1 MTVYLVDFENVRSGG
16 LRGVEE
22 LSEGDKVVIFYSKN
36 ADAIT
41 FDVHM
46 LLSKSK
52 AEIETFRIL
61 RGGRNSLDFQ
71 LSTYLGYLVMENCYK
86 NIVIIS
92 QDKGFLCATSFWEE
106 NQELCNCNIRLCK
119 SIATSDVESSTSD
132 EFDDGLT
139 GKFIE
144 KIDMRKSPFM
154 QNSKSN
160 DSDNNDS
167 STETEHQGLVKQ
179 PSNNRN
185 SAEGETQSYERH
197 SDRGYDKGYGRRYPE
212 AKQIIKDNQSVPG
225 RFVEYKTCDYR
236 SYGNYQNNSYSLNR
250 PKFAGN
256 SNSSYNANR
265 PRYNG
270 NQNNTYGTNRPRYN
284 GNYNNSYGMNRP
296 RYNGNYNNSYDMNRQ
311 GNTDNHNSSYDMNRQ
326 GNTDNHNSSYDMN
339 RQGATD
345 NHNSSY
351 DMNRQDNTG
360 NHNSS
365 YNLNTEVKTE
375 EVKTE
380 KVKTEVN
387 NTIEKKPNLNIQ
399 NPTSKNKIFA
409 AEVKLNITDDIKN
422 IIGDKYEE
430 DVVPV
435 LVETIGKSTG
445 KQHFYRM
452 LVSRLGQEKG
462 HELYMMIK
470 GQYANLKRK

>member
-71 LSTYLGYLVMENCYK
+71 LSTYLGYLVMENSYK

-154 QNSKSN
+154 QNSNSN
-160 DSDNNDS
+160 DNDNNDS
-167 STETEHQGLVKQ
+167 STETEPQGLVKQ
-179 PSNNRN
+179 SSNNRN

-212 AKQIIKDNQSVPG
+212 DKQTIKDNQSVPG
-225 RFVEYKTCDYR
+225 RFVEYKTGDYR

-256 SNSSYNANR
+256 SNSSYNTNR

-270 NQNNTYGTNRPRYN
+270 NYNNSYGTNRPRYN
-284 GNYNNSYGMNRP
+284 GNYNNSYNTNRP

-311 GNTDNHNSSYDMNRQ
+311 
-326 GNTDNHNSSYDMN
+326 
-339 RQGATD
+339 
-345 NHNSSY
+345 
-351 DMNRQDNTG
+351 DNTG
-360 NHNSS
+360 NYNSS

-387 NTIEKKPNLNIQ
+387 NTIDKKPNLNIQ

>member
-154 QNSKSN
+154 QNSNSN
-160 DSDNNDS
+160 DNDDNDS

-197 SDRGYDKGYGRRYPE
+197 SDRGYDKGYDKGYGRRYPE
-212 AKQIIKDNQSVPG
+212 AKQAIKDNQSVPG
-225 RFVEYKTCDYR
+225 RFVEYKTGDYR

-256 SNSSYNANR
+256 SNSSYNTNR

-270 NQNNTYGTNRPRYN
+270 NQNNSYGTNRPRYN
-284 GNYNNSYGMNRP
+284 SNYNNSYGINRP
-296 RYNGNYNNSYDMNRQ
+296 RYNGNSN
-311 GNTDNHNSSYDMNRQ
+311 G
-326 GNTDNHNSSYDMN
+326 
-339 RQGATD
+339 
-345 NHNSSY
+345 
-351 DMNRQDNTG
+351 
-360 NHNSS
+360 S

-375 EVKTE
+375 EVKAE

-387 NTIEKKPNLNIQ
+387 NTTEKKPNLNIQ

>member
-1 MTVYLVDFENVRSGG
+1 MTVYLVDFENVRSEG

-46 LLSKSK
+46 LLSKSR

-106 NQELCNCNIRLCK
+106 NQELCNCNIKLCK
-119 SIATSDVESSTSD
+119 SIATSDIESSSSD

-144 KIDMRKSPFM
+144 KIDVIKTPFIQDK
-154 QNSKSN
+154 QNEKKESSSN
-160 DSDNNDS
+160 I
-167 STETEHQGLVKQ
+167 EHRGLVTQ
-179 PSNNRN
+179 PTTNRD
-185 SAEGETQSYERH
+185 SVRGGTQSYDRH
-197 SDRGYDKGYGRRYPE
+197 TDRGYDKKNTD
-212 AKQIIKDNQSVPG
+212 AKQIIKNYSNVPG
-225 RFVEYKTCDYR
+225 RLTEYKT
-236 SYGNYQNNSYSLNR
+236 GNYRTSRYNFENSGKFNETNKFNNSNR
-250 PKFAGN
+250 FDN
-256 SNSSYNANR
+256 VN
-265 PRYNG
+265 
-270 NQNNTYGTNRPRYN
+270 
-284 GNYNNSYGMNRP
+284 NYNNSSKFNNTNKFNTPNKFDNANKFNPPNKFDYTNKF
-296 RYNGNYNNSYDMNRQ
+296 NNS
-311 GNTDNHNSSYDMNRQ
+311 GKFDNK
-326 GNTDNHNSSYDMN
+326 DNI
-339 RQGATD
+339 
-345 NHNSSY
+345 
-351 DMNRQDNTG
+351 
-360 NHNSS
+360 
-365 YNLNTEVKTE
+365 KTL
-375 EVKTE
+375 T
-380 KVKTEVN
+380 
-387 NTIEKKPNLNIQ
+387 EKKPNLNIQ
-399 NPTSKNKIFA
+399 NPTSKNKIFT

-422 IIGDKYEE
+422 IISGKYEE
-430 DVVPV
+430 DVVPI

-462 HELYMMIK
+462 HDIYMMIK

>member
-71 LSTYLGYLVMENCYK
+71 LSTYLGYLVMENSYK

-154 QNSKSN
+154 QNSNSN
-160 DSDNNDS
+160 DNDNNDS
-167 STETEHQGLVKQ
+167 STETEPQGLVKQ
-179 PSNNRN
+179 SSNNRN

-212 AKQIIKDNQSVPG
+212 DKQTIKDNQSVPG
-225 RFVEYKTCDYR
+225 RFVEYKTGDYR

-256 SNSSYNANR
+256 SNSSYN
-265 PRYNG
+265 
-270 NQNNTYGTNRPRYN
+270 TNRPRYN
-284 GNYNNSYGMNRP
+284 GNYNNSYNTNRP

-311 GNTDNHNSSYDMNRQ
+311 
-326 GNTDNHNSSYDMN
+326 
-339 RQGATD
+339 
-345 NHNSSY
+345 
-351 DMNRQDNTG
+351 DNTG
-360 NHNSS
+360 NNNSS

-380 KVKTEVN
+380 KVKNEVN
-387 NTIEKKPNLNIQ
+387 NTTEKKPNLNVQ

>member
-71 LSTYLGYLVMENCYK
+71 LSTYLGYLVMENSYK

-154 QNSKSN
+154 QNSNSN
-160 DSDNNDS
+160 DNDNNDS
-167 STETEHQGLVKQ
+167 STETEPQGLVKQ
-179 PSNNRN
+179 SSNNRN

-212 AKQIIKDNQSVPG
+212 DKQTIKDNQSVPG
-225 RFVEYKTCDYR
+225 RFVEYKTGDYR

-256 SNSSYNANR
+256 SNSSYNTNR

-270 NQNNTYGTNRPRYN
+270 NYNNSYGTNRPRYN
-284 GNYNNSYGMNRP
+284 GNYNNSYNTNRP

-311 GNTDNHNSSYDMNRQ
+311 
-326 GNTDNHNSSYDMN
+326 
-339 RQGATD
+339 
-345 NHNSSY
+345 
-351 DMNRQDNTG
+351 DNTG
-360 NHNSS
+360 NNNSS

-387 NTIEKKPNLNIQ
+387 NTIDKKPNLNIQ

>member
-71 LSTYLGYLVMENCYK
+71 LSTYLGYLVMENSYK

-154 QNSKSN
+154 QNSNSN
-160 DSDNNDS
+160 DNDNNDS
-167 STETEHQGLVKQ
+167 STETEPQGLVKQ
-179 PSNNRN
+179 SSNNRN

-212 AKQIIKDNQSVPG
+212 DKQTIKDNQSVPG
-225 RFVEYKTCDYR
+225 RFVEYKTGDYR

-256 SNSSYNANR
+256 SNSSYN
-265 PRYNG
+265 
-270 NQNNTYGTNRPRYN
+270 T
-284 GNYNNSYGMNRP
+284 NRP

-311 GNTDNHNSSYDMNRQ
+311 GNTDNYNNSYDMNRQ
-326 GNTDNHNSSYDMN
+326 GNADNYNN
-339 RQGATD
+339 
-345 NHNSSY
+345 SY

-360 NHNSS
+360 NNNSS

-387 NTIEKKPNLNIQ
+387 NTIDKKPNLNIQ

>member
-71 LSTYLGYLVMENCYK
+71 LSTYLGYLVMENSYK

-154 QNSKSN
+154 QNSNSN
-160 DSDNNDS
+160 DNDNNDS
-167 STETEHQGLVKQ
+167 STETEPQGLVKQ
-179 PSNNRN
+179 SSNNRN

-212 AKQIIKDNQSVPG
+212 DKQTIKDNQSVPG
-225 RFVEYKTCDYR
+225 RFVEYKTGDYR

-256 SNSSYNANR
+256 SNSSYN
-265 PRYNG
+265 
-270 NQNNTYGTNRPRYN
+270 T
-284 GNYNNSYGMNRP
+284 NRP

-311 GNTDNHNSSYDMNRQ
+311 GNTDNYNNSYDMNRQ
-326 GNTDNHNSSYDMN
+326 GNADNYNNSYDM
-339 RQGATD
+339 
-345 NHNSSY
+345 SK
-351 DMNRQDNTG
+351 QDNTG
-360 NHNSS
+360 NYNSS

-387 NTIEKKPNLNIQ
+387 NTIDKKPNLNIQ

>member
-71 LSTYLGYLVMENCYK
+71 LSTYLGYLVMENSYK

-154 QNSKSN
+154 QNSNSN
-160 DSDNNDS
+160 DNDNNDS
-167 STETEHQGLVKQ
+167 STETEPQGLVKQ
-179 PSNNRN
+179 SSNNRN

-212 AKQIIKDNQSVPG
+212 DKQTIKDNQSVPG
-225 RFVEYKTCDYR
+225 RFVEYKTGDYR

-256 SNSSYNANR
+256 SNSSYN
-265 PRYNG
+265 
-270 NQNNTYGTNRPRYN
+270 TNRPRYN
-284 GNYNNSYGMNRP
+284 GNYNNSYNTNRP

-311 GNTDNHNSSYDMNRQ
+311 GNTDNYNN
-326 GNTDNHNSSYDMN
+326 
-339 RQGATD
+339 
-345 NHNSSY
+345 SY

-360 NHNSS
+360 NYNSS

-387 NTIEKKPNLNIQ
+387 NTIDKKPNLNIQ

>member
-71 LSTYLGYLVMENCYK
+71 LSTYLGYLVMENSYK

-154 QNSKSN
+154 QNSNSN
-160 DSDNNDS
+160 DNDNNDS
-167 STETEHQGLVKQ
+167 STETEPQGLVKQ
-179 PSNNRN
+179 SSNNRN

-212 AKQIIKDNQSVPG
+212 DKQTIKDNQSVPG
-225 RFVEYKTCDYR
+225 RFVEYKTGDYR

-256 SNSSYNANR
+256 SNSSYN
-265 PRYNG
+265 
-270 NQNNTYGTNRPRYN
+270 T
-284 GNYNNSYGMNRP
+284 NRP

-311 GNTDNHNSSYDMNRQ
+311 GNTDNYNNSYDMNRQ
-326 GNTDNHNSSYDMN
+326 GNTDNHNN
-339 RQGATD
+339 
-345 NHNSSY
+345 SY

-360 NHNSS
+360 NNNSS

-380 KVKTEVN
+380 KVKNEVN
-387 NTIEKKPNLNIQ
+387 NTTEKKPNLNIQ

-430 DVVPV
+430 DIPV

>member
-71 LSTYLGYLVMENCYK
+71 LSTYLGYLVMENSYK

-154 QNSKSN
+154 QNSNSN
-160 DSDNNDS
+160 DNDNNDS
-167 STETEHQGLVKQ
+167 STETEPQGLVKQ
-179 PSNNRN
+179 SSNNRN

-212 AKQIIKDNQSVPG
+212 DKQTIKDNQSVPG
-225 RFVEYKTCDYR
+225 RFVEYKTGDYR

-256 SNSSYNANR
+256 SNSSYN
-265 PRYNG
+265 
-270 NQNNTYGTNRPRYN
+270 T
-284 GNYNNSYGMNRP
+284 NRP

-311 GNTDNHNSSYDMNRQ
+311 
-326 GNTDNHNSSYDMN
+326 
-339 RQGATD
+339 
-345 NHNSSY
+345 
-351 DMNRQDNTG
+351 DNTG
-360 NHNSS
+360 NNNSS

-380 KVKTEVN
+380 KVKNEVN
-387 NTIEKKPNLNIQ
+387 NTTEKKPNLNIQ

-430 DVVPV
+430 DIPV

>member
-71 LSTYLGYLVMENCYK
+71 LSTYLGYLVMENSYK

-154 QNSKSN
+154 QNSNSN
-160 DSDNNDS
+160 DNDNNDS
-167 STETEHQGLVKQ
+167 STETEPQGLVKQ
-179 PSNNRN
+179 SSNNRN

-212 AKQIIKDNQSVPG
+212 DKQTIKDNQSVPG
-225 RFVEYKTCDYR
+225 RFVEYKTGDYS

-256 SNSSYNANR
+256 SNSSYN
-265 PRYNG
+265 
-270 NQNNTYGTNRPRYN
+270 T
-284 GNYNNSYGMNRP
+284 NRP

-311 GNTDNHNSSYDMNRQ
+311 
-326 GNTDNHNSSYDMN
+326 
-339 RQGATD
+339 
-345 NHNSSY
+345 
-351 DMNRQDNTG
+351 DNTG
-360 NHNSS
+360 NNNSS

-387 NTIEKKPNLNIQ
+387 NTIDKKPNLNIQ

>member
-71 LSTYLGYLVMENCYK
+71 LSTYLGYLVMENSYK

-154 QNSKSN
+154 QNSNSN
-160 DSDNNDS
+160 DNDNNDS
-167 STETEHQGLVKQ
+167 STETEPQGLVKQ
-179 PSNNRN
+179 SSNNRN

-212 AKQIIKDNQSVPG
+212 DKQTIKDNQSVPG
-225 RFVEYKTCDYR
+225 RFVEYKTGDYR

-256 SNSSYNANR
+256 SNSSYNTNR

-270 NQNNTYGTNRPRYN
+270 NYNNSYGTNRPRYN
-284 GNYNNSYGMNRP
+284 GNYNNSYNTNRP

-311 GNTDNHNSSYDMNRQ
+311 
-326 GNTDNHNSSYDMN
+326 
-339 RQGATD
+339 
-345 NHNSSY
+345 
-351 DMNRQDNTG
+351 DNTG
-360 NHNSS
+360 NNNSS

-380 KVKTEVN
+380 KVKNEVN
-387 NTIEKKPNLNIQ
+387 NTIDKKPNLNIQ

>member
-16 LRGVEE
+16 LKGVED

-46 LLSKSK
+46 LLSKSR

-144 KIDMRKSPFM
+144 KIDVRKAPFM
-154 QNSKSN
+154 QNNQNSDSN
-160 DSDNNDS
+160 NNDS
-167 STETEHQGLVKQ
+167 QDKTEHQGLVKQ

-185 SAEGETQSYERH
+185 SAEGETQTQSYEKH
-197 SDRGYDKGYGRRYPE
+197 TDRVYDKGYNRRYPE
-212 AKQIIKDNQSVPG
+212 AKQIIKDNSAVPG
-225 RFVEYKTCDYR
+225 RFVEYKTGDYK
-236 SYGNYQNNSYSLNR
+236 SYGNYSNNSYSLNR

-256 SNSSYNANR
+256 SNNSYNTNR

-270 NQNNTYGTNRPRYN
+270 NQNNTYGSARPRYN
-284 GNYNNSYGMNRP
+284 GNYNNSYGTNRP
-296 RYNGNYNNSYDMNRQ
+296 KYNGNYNNSYDMNRQ
-311 GNTDNHNSSYDMNRQ
+311 GNNDNRSNSYDVNRQ
-326 GNTDNHNSSYDMN
+326 GNNDNRSNSYDVN
-339 RQGATD
+339 RQGHND
-345 NHNSSY
+345 NY
-351 DMNRQDNTG
+351 
-360 NHNSS
+360 NSS
-365 YNLNTEVKTE
+365 YNLNTEVKAE

-380 KVKTEVN
+380 KVKTEAN
-387 NTIEKKPNLNIQ
+387 NITEKKPNLNIQ

>member
-154 QNSKSN
+154 QNSNSN
-160 DSDNNDS
+160 DNDDNDS

-212 AKQIIKDNQSVPG
+212 AKQAIKDNQSVPG
-225 RFVEYKTCDYR
+225 RFVEYKTGDYR

-256 SNSSYNANR
+256 SNSSYNTNR

-270 NQNNTYGTNRPRYN
+270 NQNNSYGTNRPRYN
-284 GNYNNSYGMNRP
+284 SNYNNSYGINRP
-296 RYNGNYNNSYDMNRQ
+296 RYNGNSN
-311 GNTDNHNSSYDMNRQ
+311 G
-326 GNTDNHNSSYDMN
+326 
-339 RQGATD
+339 
-345 NHNSSY
+345 
-351 DMNRQDNTG
+351 
-360 NHNSS
+360 S

-375 EVKTE
+375 EVKAE

-387 NTIEKKPNLNIQ
+387 NTTEKKTNLNIQ

>member
-71 LSTYLGYLVMENCYK
+71 LSTYLGYLVMENSYK

-154 QNSKSN
+154 QNSNSN
-160 DSDNNDS
+160 DNDNNDS
-167 STETEHQGLVKQ
+167 STETEPQGLVKQ
-179 PSNNRN
+179 SSNNRN

-212 AKQIIKDNQSVPG
+212 DKQTIKDNQSVPG
-225 RFVEYKTCDYR
+225 RFVEYKTGD
-236 SYGNYQNNSYSLNR
+236 
-250 PKFAGN
+250 
-256 SNSSYNANR
+256 
-265 PRYNG
+265 YNG
-270 NQNNTYGTNRPRYN
+270 NYNNSYGTNRPRYN
-284 GNYNNSYGMNRP
+284 GNYNNSYNTNRP

-311 GNTDNHNSSYDMNRQ
+311 GNTDNYNN
-326 GNTDNHNSSYDMN
+326 
-339 RQGATD
+339 
-345 NHNSSY
+345 SY

-360 NHNSS
+360 NYNSS

-387 NTIEKKPNLNIQ
+387 NTIDKKPNLNIQ

>member
-71 LSTYLGYLVMENCYK
+71 LSTYLGYLVMENSYK

-154 QNSKSN
+154 QNSNSN
-160 DSDNNDS
+160 DNDNNDS
-167 STETEHQGLVKQ
+167 STETEPQGLVKQ
-179 PSNNRN
+179 SSNNRN

-212 AKQIIKDNQSVPG
+212 DKQTIKDNQSVPG
-225 RFVEYKTCDYR
+225 RFVEYKTGDYR

-256 SNSSYNANR
+256 SNSSYNTNR

-270 NQNNTYGTNRPRYN
+270 NYNNSYGTNRPRYN
-284 GNYNNSYGMNRP
+284 GNYNNSYNTNRP

-311 GNTDNHNSSYDMNRQ
+311 
-326 GNTDNHNSSYDMN
+326 
-339 RQGATD
+339 
-345 NHNSSY
+345 
-351 DMNRQDNTG
+351 DNTG
-360 NHNSS
+360 NNNSS

-380 KVKTEVN
+380 KVKNEVN
-387 NTIEKKPNLNIQ
+387 NTTEKKPNLNIQ

-430 DVVPV
+430 DIPV

>member
-154 QNSKSN
+154 QNSNSN
-160 DSDNNDS
+160 DNDDNDS

-212 AKQIIKDNQSVPG
+212 AKQAIKDNQSVPG
-225 RFVEYKTCDYR
+225 RFVEYKTGDYR

-256 SNSSYNANR
+256 SNSSCNTNR

-270 NQNNTYGTNRPRYN
+270 NQNNSYGTNRPRYN
-284 GNYNNSYGMNRP
+284 SNYNNSYGINRP
-296 RYNGNYNNSYDMNRQ
+296 RYNGNSN
-311 GNTDNHNSSYDMNRQ
+311 G
-326 GNTDNHNSSYDMN
+326 
-339 RQGATD
+339 
-345 NHNSSY
+345 
-351 DMNRQDNTG
+351 
-360 NHNSS
+360 S

-375 EVKTE
+375 EVKAE

-387 NTIEKKPNLNIQ
+387 NTTEKKPNLNIQ

>member
-71 LSTYLGYLVMENCYK
+71 LSTYLGYLVMENSYK

-154 QNSKSN
+154 QNSNSN
-160 DSDNNDS
+160 DNDNNDS
-167 STETEHQGLVKQ
+167 STETEPQGLVKQ
-179 PSNNRN
+179 SSNNRN

-212 AKQIIKDNQSVPG
+212 DKQTIKDNQSVPG
-225 RFVEYKTCDYR
+225 RFVEYKTGDYR

-256 SNSSYNANR
+256 SNSSYNTNR

-270 NQNNTYGTNRPRYN
+270 NYNNSYGTNRPRYN
-284 GNYNNSYGMNRP
+284 GNYNNSYNMNRP

-311 GNTDNHNSSYDMNRQ
+311 
-326 GNTDNHNSSYDMN
+326 
-339 RQGATD
+339 
-345 NHNSSY
+345 
-351 DMNRQDNTG
+351 DNTG
-360 NHNSS
+360 NYNNS

-380 KVKTEVN
+380 KVKNEVN
-387 NTIEKKPNLNIQ
+387 NTTEKKPNLNIQ

-430 DVVPV
+430 DIPV

>member
-71 LSTYLGYLVMENCYK
+71 LSTYLGYLVMENSYK

-119 SIATSDVESSTSD
+119 SIATSDMESSTSD

-154 QNSKSN
+154 QNSNSN
-160 DSDNNDS
+160 DNDNNDS
-167 STETEHQGLVKQ
+167 STETEPQGLVKQ
-179 PSNNRN
+179 SSNNRN

-212 AKQIIKDNQSVPG
+212 DKQTIKDNQSVPG
-225 RFVEYKTCDYR
+225 RFVEYKTGDYR

-256 SNSSYNANR
+256 SNSSYN
-265 PRYNG
+265 
-270 NQNNTYGTNRPRYN
+270 T
-284 GNYNNSYGMNRP
+284 NRP

-311 GNTDNHNSSYDMNRQ
+311 GNTDNYNNSYDMNRQ
-326 GNTDNHNSSYDMN
+326 GNADNYNN
-339 RQGATD
+339 
-345 NHNSSY
+345 SY

-360 NHNSS
+360 NNNSS

-387 NTIEKKPNLNIQ
+387 NTIDKKPNLNIQ

>member
-71 LSTYLGYLVMENCYK
+71 LSTYLGYLVMENSYK

-154 QNSKSN
+154 QNSNSN
-160 DSDNNDS
+160 DNDNNDS
-167 STETEHQGLVKQ
+167 STETEPQGLVKQ
-179 PSNNRN
+179 SSNNRN

-212 AKQIIKDNQSVPG
+212 DKQTIKDNQSVPG
-225 RFVEYKTCDYR
+225 RFVEYKTGDYR

-256 SNSSYNANR
+256 SNSSYN
-265 PRYNG
+265 
-270 NQNNTYGTNRPRYN
+270 TNSPRYN
-284 GNYNNSYGMNRP
+284 GNYNNSYNTNRP

-311 GNTDNHNSSYDMNRQ
+311 GNTDNYNN
-326 GNTDNHNSSYDMN
+326 
-339 RQGATD
+339 
-345 NHNSSY
+345 SY

-360 NHNSS
+360 NYNSS

-387 NTIEKKPNLNIQ
+387 NTIDKKPNLNIQ

-470 GQYANLKRK
+470 GQYANLNRK

>member
-154 QNSKSN
+154 QNSNSN
-160 DSDNNDS
+160 DNDDNDS

-212 AKQIIKDNQSVPG
+212 AKQAIKDNQSVPG
-225 RFVEYKTCDYR
+225 RFVEYKTGDYR

-256 SNSSYNANR
+256 SNSSYNTNR

-270 NQNNTYGTNRPRYN
+270 NQNNSYGTNRPRYN
-284 GNYNNSYGMNRP
+284 SNYNNSYGINRP
-296 RYNGNYNNSYDMNRQ
+296 RYNGNSN
-311 GNTDNHNSSYDMNRQ
+311 G
-326 GNTDNHNSSYDMN
+326 
-339 RQGATD
+339 
-345 NHNSSY
+345 
-351 DMNRQDNTG
+351 
-360 NHNSS
+360 S

-375 EVKTE
+375 EVKAE

-387 NTIEKKPNLNIQ
+387 NTTEKKPNLNIQ

>member
-71 LSTYLGYLVMENCYK
+71 LSTYLGYLVMENSYK

-119 SIATSDVESSTSD
+119 SIATSDMESSTSD

-154 QNSKSN
+154 QNSNSN
-160 DSDNNDS
+160 DNDNNDS

-179 PSNNRN
+179 SSNNRN

-212 AKQIIKDNQSVPG
+212 AKQTIKDNQSVPG
-225 RFVEYKTCDYR
+225 RFVEYKTGDYR

-256 SNSSYNANR
+256 SNSSYNTNR

-270 NQNNTYGTNRPRYN
+270 NYNNSYGTNRPRYN
-284 GNYNNSYGMNRP
+284 GNYNNSYNMNRP

-311 GNTDNHNSSYDMNRQ
+311 
-326 GNTDNHNSSYDMN
+326 
-339 RQGATD
+339 
-345 NHNSSY
+345 
-351 DMNRQDNTG
+351 DNTG
-360 NHNSS
+360 NYNNS

-387 NTIEKKPNLNIQ
+387 NTIDKKPNLNIQ

-430 DVVPV
+430 DIPV

>member
-71 LSTYLGYLVMENCYK
+71 LSTYLGYLVMENSYR

-154 QNSKSN
+154 QNSNSN
-160 DSDNNDS
+160 DNDNNDS
-167 STETEHQGLVKQ
+167 STETEPQGLVKQ
-179 PSNNRN
+179 SSNNRN

-212 AKQIIKDNQSVPG
+212 DKQTIKDNQSVPG
-225 RFVEYKTCDYR
+225 RFVEYKTGDYR

-256 SNSSYNANR
+256 YNNS
-265 PRYNG
+265 
-270 NQNNTYGTNRPRYN
+270 YGTNRPRYN
-284 GNYNNSYGMNRP
+284 GNYNNSYNTNRP

-311 GNTDNHNSSYDMNRQ
+311 GNTDNYNN
-326 GNTDNHNSSYDMN
+326 
-339 RQGATD
+339 
-345 NHNSSY
+345 SY

-360 NHNSS
+360 NYNSS

-387 NTIEKKPNLNIQ
+387 NTIDKKPNLNIQ

>member
-71 LSTYLGYLVMENCYK
+71 LSTYLGYLVMENSYK

-154 QNSKSN
+154 QNSNSN
-160 DSDNNDS
+160 DNDNNDS
-167 STETEHQGLVKQ
+167 STETEPQGLVKQ
-179 PSNNRN
+179 SSNNRN

-212 AKQIIKDNQSVPG
+212 DKQTIKDNQSVPG
-225 RFVEYKTCDYR
+225 RFVEYKTGDYR

-256 SNSSYNANR
+256 SNSSYN
-265 PRYNG
+265 
-270 NQNNTYGTNRPRYN
+270 T
-284 GNYNNSYGMNRP
+284 NRP

-311 GNTDNHNSSYDMNRQ
+311 
-326 GNTDNHNSSYDMN
+326 
-339 RQGATD
+339 
-345 NHNSSY
+345 
-351 DMNRQDNTG
+351 DNTG
-360 NHNSS
+360 NNNSS

-387 NTIEKKPNLNIQ
+387 NTIDKKPNLNIQ

>member
-71 LSTYLGYLVMENCYK
+71 LSTYLGYLVMENSYK

-154 QNSKSN
+154 QNSNSN
-160 DSDNNDS
+160 DNDNNDS
-167 STETEHQGLVKQ
+167 STETEPQGLVKQ
-179 PSNNRN
+179 SSNNRN

-212 AKQIIKDNQSVPG
+212 DKQTIKDNQSVPG
-225 RFVEYKTCDYR
+225 RFVEYKTGDYR

-256 SNSSYNANR
+256 SNSSYNTNR

-270 NQNNTYGTNRPRYN
+270 NYNNSYGTNRPRYN
-284 GNYNNSYGMNRP
+284 GNYNNSYGTNRP

-311 GNTDNHNSSYDMNRQ
+311 
-326 GNTDNHNSSYDMN
+326 
-339 RQGATD
+339 
-345 NHNSSY
+345 
-351 DMNRQDNTG
+351 DNTG
-360 NHNSS
+360 NNNSS

-387 NTIEKKPNLNIQ
+387 NTIDKKPNLNIQ

>member
-71 LSTYLGYLVMENCYK
+71 LSTYLGYLVMENSYK

-154 QNSKSN
+154 QNSNSN
-160 DSDNNDS
+160 DNDNNDS
-167 STETEHQGLVKQ
+167 STETEPQGLVKQ
-179 PSNNRN
+179 SSNNRN
-185 SAEGETQSYERH
+185 SAEGEIQSYERH

-212 AKQIIKDNQSVPG
+212 DKQTIKDNQSVPG
-225 RFVEYKTCDYR
+225 RFVEYKTGDYR

-256 SNSSYNANR
+256 SNSSYNTNR

-270 NQNNTYGTNRPRYN
+270 NYNNSYGTNRPRYN
-284 GNYNNSYGMNRP
+284 GNYNNSYNMNRP

-311 GNTDNHNSSYDMNRQ
+311 GNTDNYNN
-326 GNTDNHNSSYDMN
+326 
-339 RQGATD
+339 
-345 NHNSSY
+345 
-351 DMNRQDNTG
+351 
-360 NHNSS
+360 S

-380 KVKTEVN
+380 KVKNEVN
-387 NTIEKKPNLNIQ
+387 NTTEKKPNLNIQ

-430 DVVPV
+430 DIPV

>member
-71 LSTYLGYLVMENCYK
+71 LSTYLGYLVMENSYK

-154 QNSKSN
+154 QNSNSN
-160 DSDNNDS
+160 DNDNNDS
-167 STETEHQGLVKQ
+167 STETEPQGLVKQ
-179 PSNNRN
+179 SSNNRN

-212 AKQIIKDNQSVPG
+212 DKQTIKDNQSVPG
-225 RFVEYKTCDYR
+225 RFVEYKTGDYR

-256 SNSSYNANR
+256 SNSSYN
-265 PRYNG
+265 
-270 NQNNTYGTNRPRYN
+270 T
-284 GNYNNSYGMNRP
+284 NRP

-311 GNTDNHNSSYDMNRQ
+311 GNTDNYNN
-326 GNTDNHNSSYDMN
+326 
-339 RQGATD
+339 
-345 NHNSSY
+345 SY

-360 NHNSS
+360 NYNSS

-387 NTIEKKPNLNIQ
+387 NTIDKKPNLNIQ

>member
-71 LSTYLGYLVMENCYK
+71 LSTYLGYLVMENSYK

-154 QNSKSN
+154 QNSNSN
-160 DSDNNDS
+160 DNDNNDS
-167 STETEHQGLVKQ
+167 STETEPQGLVKQ
-179 PSNNRN
+179 SSNNRN

-212 AKQIIKDNQSVPG
+212 DKQTIKDNQSVPG
-225 RFVEYKTCDYR
+225 RFVEYKTGDYR

-256 SNSSYNANR
+256 SNSSYN
-265 PRYNG
+265 
-270 NQNNTYGTNRPRYN
+270 TNRPRYN
-284 GNYNNSYGMNRP
+284 GNYNNSYNTNRP

-311 GNTDNHNSSYDMNRQ
+311 
-326 GNTDNHNSSYDMN
+326 
-339 RQGATD
+339 
-345 NHNSSY
+345 
-351 DMNRQDNTG
+351 DNTG
-360 NHNSS
+360 NYNSS

-387 NTIEKKPNLNIQ
+387 NTIDKKPNLNIQ

>member
-154 QNSKSN
+154 QNSNSN
-160 DSDNNDS
+160 DNDDNDG

-212 AKQIIKDNQSVPG
+212 AKQTIKDNQSVPG
-225 RFVEYKTCDYR
+225 RFVEYKTGDYR

-270 NQNNTYGTNRPRYN
+270 NQNNSYGTNRPRYN
-284 GNYNNSYGMNRP
+284 SNYNNSYGMNRP

-311 GNTDNHNSSYDMNRQ
+311 GNTDNHNNSYDMNRQ
-326 GNTDNHNSSYDMN
+326 GNTGNSN
-339 RQGATD
+339 G
-345 NHNSSY
+345 
-351 DMNRQDNTG
+351 
-360 NHNSS
+360 S

-375 EVKTE
+375 EVKAE
-380 KVKTEVN
+380 KVITEVN
-387 NTIEKKPNLNIQ
+387 NTTEKKPNLNVQ

>member
-71 LSTYLGYLVMENCYK
+71 LSTYLGYLVMENSYK

-106 NQELCNCNIRLCK
+106 KQELCNCNIRRCK

-154 QNSKSN
+154 QNSNSN
-160 DSDNNDS
+160 DNDNNDS
-167 STETEHQGLVKQ
+167 STETEPQGLVKQ
-179 PSNNRN
+179 SSNNRN

-212 AKQIIKDNQSVPG
+212 DKQTIKDNQSVPG
-225 RFVEYKTCDYR
+225 RFVEYKTGDYR

-256 SNSSYNANR
+256 SNSSYNTNR

-270 NQNNTYGTNRPRYN
+270 NYNNSYGTNRPRYN
-284 GNYNNSYGMNRP
+284 GNYNNSYNTNRP

-311 GNTDNHNSSYDMNRQ
+311 
-326 GNTDNHNSSYDMN
+326 
-339 RQGATD
+339 
-345 NHNSSY
+345 
-351 DMNRQDNTG
+351 DNTG
-360 NHNSS
+360 NNNSS

-387 NTIEKKPNLNIQ
+387 NTIDKKPNLNIQ

>member
-71 LSTYLGYLVMENCYK
+71 LSTYLGYLVMENSYK

-154 QNSKSN
+154 QNSNSDDN
-160 DSDNNDS
+160 DNNDS

-179 PSNNRN
+179 SSNSIN

-212 AKQIIKDNQSVPG
+212 AKQTIKDNQSVPG
-225 RFVEYKTCDYR
+225 RFVEYKTGDYK

-256 SNSSYNANR
+256 SNSSYN
-265 PRYNG
+265 
-270 NQNNTYGTNRPRYN
+270 T
-284 GNYNNSYGMNRP
+284 NRP
-296 RYNGNYNNSYDMNRQ
+296 RYNGNYNNSYDMNRR
-311 GNTDNHNSSYDMNRQ
+311 GNTDNYNNSYDMNKQ
-326 GNTDNHNSSYDMN
+326 N
-339 RQGATD
+339 
-345 NHNSSY
+345 
-351 DMNRQDNTG
+351 NTG
-360 NHNSS
+360 NYNSS

-387 NTIEKKPNLNIQ
+387 NTIDKKPNLNVQ

>member
-154 QNSKSN
+154 QNSNSN
-160 DSDNNDS
+160 DNDDNDS

-185 SAEGETQSYERH
+185 SAEGEIQSYERH

-212 AKQIIKDNQSVPG
+212 AKQAIKDNQSVPG
-225 RFVEYKTCDYR
+225 RFVEYKTGDYR

-256 SNSSYNANR
+256 SNSSYNTNR

-270 NQNNTYGTNRPRYN
+270 NQNNSYGTNRPRYN
-284 GNYNNSYGMNRP
+284 SNYNNSYGMNRP
-296 RYNGNYNNSYDMNRQ
+296 RYNGNSN
-311 GNTDNHNSSYDMNRQ
+311 G
-326 GNTDNHNSSYDMN
+326 
-339 RQGATD
+339 
-345 NHNSSY
+345 
-351 DMNRQDNTG
+351 
-360 NHNSS
+360 S

-375 EVKTE
+375 EVKAE

-387 NTIEKKPNLNIQ
+387 NTTEKKPNLNIQ

>member
-71 LSTYLGYLVMENCYK
+71 LSTYLGYLVMENSYK

-154 QNSKSN
+154 QNSNSN
-160 DSDNNDS
+160 DNDNNDS

-179 PSNNRN
+179 SSNNRN

-212 AKQIIKDNQSVPG
+212 DKQTIKDNQSVPG
-225 RFVEYKTCDYR
+225 RFVEYKTGDYR

-256 SNSSYNANR
+256 SNSSYNTNR

-270 NQNNTYGTNRPRYN
+270 NYNNSYGTNRPRYN
-284 GNYNNSYGMNRP
+284 GNYNNSYNMNRP

-311 GNTDNHNSSYDMNRQ
+311 GNTDNYNNSYDMNRQ
-326 GNTDNHNSSYDMN
+326 GNTDNHNNSYDMN
-339 RQGATD
+339 RQGNTD
-345 NHNSSY
+345 NHNNSY

-360 NHNSS
+360 NNNSS

-380 KVKTEVN
+380 KVKNEVN
-387 NTIEKKPNLNIQ
+387 NTTEKKPNLNIQ

-430 DVVPV
+430 DIPV

>member
-71 LSTYLGYLVMENCYK
+71 LSTYLGYLVMENSYK

-154 QNSKSN
+154 QNSNSN
-160 DSDNNDS
+160 DNDNNDS
-167 STETEHQGLVKQ
+167 STETEPQGLVKQ
-179 PSNNRN
+179 SSNNRN

-212 AKQIIKDNQSVPG
+212 DKQTIKDNQSVPG
-225 RFVEYKTCDYR
+225 RFVEYKTGDYR

-256 SNSSYNANR
+256 SNSSYN
-265 PRYNG
+265 
-270 NQNNTYGTNRPRYN
+270 T
-284 GNYNNSYGMNRP
+284 NRP

-311 GNTDNHNSSYDMNRQ
+311 GNTDNYNNSYDMNRQ
-326 GNTDNHNSSYDMN
+326 GNADNYNNSYDM
-339 RQGATD
+339 
-345 NHNSSY
+345 SK
-351 DMNRQDNTG
+351 QDNTG
-360 NHNSS
+360 NNNSS

-387 NTIEKKPNLNIQ
+387 NTIDKKPNLNIQ

>member
-71 LSTYLGYLVMENCYK
+71 LSTYLGYLVMENSYK

-154 QNSKSN
+154 QNSNSN
-160 DSDNNDS
+160 DNDNNDS
-167 STETEHQGLVKQ
+167 STETEPQGLVKQ
-179 PSNNRN
+179 SSNNRN
-185 SAEGETQSYERH
+185 SVEGETQSYERH

-212 AKQIIKDNQSVPG
+212 DKQTIKDNQSVPG
-225 RFVEYKTCDYR
+225 RFVEYKTGDYR

-256 SNSSYNANR
+256 SNSSYN
-265 PRYNG
+265 
-270 NQNNTYGTNRPRYN
+270 T
-284 GNYNNSYGMNRP
+284 NRP

-311 GNTDNHNSSYDMNRQ
+311 GNTDNYNN
-326 GNTDNHNSSYDMN
+326 
-339 RQGATD
+339 
-345 NHNSSY
+345 SY

-360 NHNSS
+360 NYNSS

-387 NTIEKKPNLNIQ
+387 NTIDKKPNLNIQ

>member
-167 STETEHQGLVKQ
+167 STETEHQGLVNQ

-212 AKQIIKDNQSVPG
+212 AKQTIKDNQSVPG
-225 RFVEYKTCDYR
+225 RFVEYKTGDYR

-270 NQNNTYGTNRPRYN
+270 N
-284 GNYNNSYGMNRP
+284 
-296 RYNGNYNNSYDMNRQ
+296 YNNSYDMNRQ

-326 GNTDNHNSSYDMN
+326 GN
-339 RQGATD
+339 TD